1 MRGAESSLPKTGR
14 RSLVAMA
21 ALLVAGALAIVG
33 PGSVGSGRAGGGGA
47 AGAATPSAATNSSY
61 GIVDAAGG
69 VMTFGGAAYSGDTLG
84 YQLAK
89 PIVGAAADPDG
100 GYWLVASDG
109 GIFAFGGAPFWGST
123 GGLPLNKPIV
133 GMAATPGGTGY
144 WLVASDGG
152 IFAYGDAQFYG
163 STGSVSLNKPIVG
176 MAATPDG
183 AGYWLVASDGG
194 IFAYGD
200 APFYGSTG
208 SIHLNKPIVGMAATP
223 GGAGYW
229 LVASDGGI
237 FSYGDA
243 QFYGSTGGLAL
254 NEPIVGMAATPD
266 GGGYWL
272 VAEDAGVFTYGDAQ
286 FSGSAQSP
294 LHPPLFPA
302 VLSNPIPPVVTIMN
316 EVTGP
321 QATHAGGLRVAFAGD
336 SLALYEGQ
344 YIQETG
350 PPYAIDNGA
359 AAGCGF
365 TNGAPIDE
373 WSNPGPI
380 FLNPGACA
388 YWADQLQWVVSRFH
402 PDVTVIQ
409 TGYWESQIRQFDG
422 NWETLAN
429 ADYANF
435 IQSELES
442 AVQIAHSDGGAVVL
456 STAPY
461 YADGTPDDLV
471 DAYNSILEG
480 VAAQYPYVSID
491 DLHSV
496 LDPGGT
502 YQSVIDGIVARGA
515 DGVHITQ
522 AAVDYLIA
530 PALNQII
537 SNVAGAVYAGDS

>member
-1 MRGAESSLPKTGR
+1 MRGGESNLRSAGR
-14 RSLVAMA
+14 RALIGVAT
-21 ALLVAGALAIVG
+21 LLVAGTLAVVSSSG
-33 PGSVGSGRAGGGGA
+33 EPGHVHAVA
-47 AGAATPSAATNSSY
+47 AATAAPTPTPTNGSY

-69 VMTFGGAAYSGDTLG
+69 VMTFGRAAYSGDTLG
-84 YQLAK
+84 YPLAK
-89 PIVGAAADPDG
+89 PVVGAAADPDG

-109 GIFAFGGAPFWGST
+109 GIFAFGGAPFRGSA
-123 GGLPLNKPIV
+123 GGLPLNEPVV
-133 GMAATPGGTGY
+133 GMAATPSGAGY

-152 IFAYGDAQFYG
+152 IFAYGDAPFYG
-163 STGSVSLNKPIVG
+163 STGSIHLNQPIVG

-208 SIHLNKPIVGMAATP
+208 GLALNQPVVGMAATP

-237 FSYGDA
+237 FTYGDA
-243 QFYGSTGGLAL
+243 QFYGSTGGLTL
-254 NEPIVGMAATPD
+254 NKPIVGMAATRD

-272 VAEDAGVFTYGDAQ
+272 VARDAGVFTYGDAQ

-294 LHPPLFPA
+294 LHPPLFPGL
-302 VLSNPIPPVVTIMN
+302 LSNPIPPVVTIMN
-316 EVTGP
+316 EATGP

-344 YIQETG
+344 YMQKLD
-350 PPYAIDNGA
+350 PPYAVDNGA

-365 TNGAPIDE
+365 TNGAAIVE
-373 WSNPGPI
+373 WSNPGPVY
-380 FLNPGACA
+380 LNPGACP

-409 TGYWESQIRQFDG
+409 TGYWETQVRQFDG

-429 ADYANF
+429 ADYANYIKSNLAF
-435 IQSELES
+435 

-456 STAPY
+456 SSAPY
-461 YADGTPDDLV
+461 YADGTPNDLV
-471 DAYNSILEG
+471 DAYNSIVAG
-480 VAAQYPYVSID
+480 VAAQYPYVAID

-496 LDPGGT
+496 LDPGGS

-515 DGVHITQ
+515 DGVHITE
-522 AAVDYLIA
+522 AAVDDLIA

-537 SNVAGAVYAGDS
+537 ANVAGAVYSGGA

>member
-1 MRGAESSLPKTGR
+1 
-14 RSLVAMA
+14 VAT
-21 ALLVAGALAIVG
+21 LLAAGALAVVSSPGGTG
-33 PGSVGSGRAGGGGA
+33 PLRSGT
-47 AGAATPSAATNSSY
+47 AGASTPAATNSSY
-61 GIVDAAGG
+61 GIIDAAGG
-69 VMTFGGAAYSGDTLG
+69 VMTFGGAAYAGDTIGVPLDR
-84 YQLAK
+84 
-89 PIVGAAADPDG
+89 PIVGAAVDPNG

-109 GIFAFGGAPFWGST
+109 GIFAFGGAQFYGST

-133 GMAATPGGTGY
+133 GMAATPSGAGY

-163 STGSVSLNKPIVG
+163 STGSVHLNKPIVG
-176 MAATPDG
+176 MAATPTG

-200 APFYGSTG
+200 AQFYGSTG
-208 SIHLNKPIVGMAATP
+208 SIHLNKPIVGMARTP
-223 GGAGYW
+223 SGVGYW

-237 FSYGDA
+237 FTYGDA
-243 QFYGSTGGLAL
+243 QFYGSSGSLAL
-254 NEPIVGMAATPD
+254 NQPIVGMASTPD

-272 VAEDAGVFTYGDAQ
+272 VAQDAGVFTYGDAQ

-302 VLSNPIPPVVTIMN
+302 PLSAPIPPVVTIMN
-316 EVTGP
+316 EATGP
-321 QATHAGGLRVAFAGD
+321 QATHAGGLRVAFSGD
-336 SLALYEGQ
+336 SLSLYEGQ
-344 YIQETG
+344 YIEQTG
-350 PPYAIDNGA
+350 PPYAVDDGA

-365 TNGAPIDE
+365 TNGAAIVE
-373 WSNPGPI
+373 WSHPGPTY
-380 FLNPGACA
+380 LNPGACA
-388 YWADQLQWVVSRFH
+388 YWADQLRWVVSRFH

-409 TGYWESQIRQFDG
+409 TGYWESQIRQFNG

-429 ADYANF
+429 ADYANY
-435 IQSELES
+435 IKSNLES

-456 STAPY
+456 STSPY
-461 YADGTPDDLV
+461 FADGTPNDLI
-471 DAYNSILEG
+471 DAYNSIVEG
-480 VAAQYPYVSID
+480 VASEYPYVSID

-496 LDPGGT
+496 LDPGNA

-515 DGVHITQ
+515 DGVHITE

-537 SNVAGAVYAGDS
+537 SNVAGAVYANGA